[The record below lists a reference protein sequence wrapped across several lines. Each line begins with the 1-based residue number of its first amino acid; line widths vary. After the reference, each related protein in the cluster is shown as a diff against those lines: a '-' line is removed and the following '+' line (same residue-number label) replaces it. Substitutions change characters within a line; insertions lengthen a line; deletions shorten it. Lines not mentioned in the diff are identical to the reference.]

1 MEVFDQQTGVLQA
14 NVSAK
19 LPLFT
24 VGGLD
29 AGRLL
34 TIRIF
39 ATNVKGRSEPVVLEA
54 FTLKAAEKQTGRYSV
69 ALCTRACACNP
80 ALSLRR

>member
-14 NVSAK
+14 NVSNK
-19 LPLFT
+19 LPAFS

-34 TIRIF
+34 AIRIF
-39 ATNVKGRSEPVVLEA
+39 SANVKGRSEPVVLEA
-54 FTLKAAEKQTGRYSV
+54 FTLKAAEKQTGKRE
-69 ALCTRACACNP
+69 
-80 ALSLRR
+80 